1 MVEFQSYVRGYH
13 AYMQSW
19 SPVVGQALRLKRE
32 PSNAHDVHAVA
43 VYYENQV
50 VGHVP
55 YNLAPTVSAFLRR
68 DVNKGFAEVT
78 GDKVNRGAGY
88 VLEIPCTYRLYG
100 PKPYVDR

>member
-1 MVEFQSYVRGYH
+1 MFLSSVKSQF
-13 AYMQSW
+13 
-19 SPVVGQALRLKRE
+19 LRLGHCLL
-32 PSNAHDVHAVA
+32 PLAPAAA

-78 GDKVNRGAGY
+78 GDKVN
-88 VLEIPCTYRLYG
+88 
-100 PKPYVDR
+100 